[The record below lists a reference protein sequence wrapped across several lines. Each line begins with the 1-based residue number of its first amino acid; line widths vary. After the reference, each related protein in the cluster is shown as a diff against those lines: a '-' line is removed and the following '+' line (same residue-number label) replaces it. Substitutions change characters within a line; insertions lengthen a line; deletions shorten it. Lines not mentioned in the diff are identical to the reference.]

1 MILIPQYRTARRTA
15 GAVADITVI
24 EELGQSTS
32 AGATLTF
39 AFAGTPTNGEK
50 LIAVFCCVTAA
61 PTTVPSGFS
70 LVASHTATADRVYVY
85 EKVAA
90 SESNSYAWAA
100 SGSRYAIMMACL
112 SNGTYDTS
120 GTNSGTAVA
129 SLIVPAAGI
138 VVPANAYVVA
148 GWRSSSSANV
158 TSVNNSFS
166 IKVATSSSRSA
177 IASRKYTTGGSS
189 EQVTGTASGTPNIG
203 ACIAVF
209 RP

>member
-1 MILIPQYRTARRTA
+1 MTILIPQYRTSRRAA
-15 GAVADITVI
+15 GGDITVI
-24 EELGQSTS
+24 EETSQSTS
-32 AGATLTF
+32 TGATLTF
-39 AFAGTPTNGEK
+39 AFAGTPSNGDK
-50 LIAVFCCVTAA
+50 LVAVVAVTTAA

-70 LVASHTATADRVYVY
+70 VVASHTATTERVYVY
-85 EKVAA
+85 EKVAS
-90 SESNSYAWAA
+90 SESNSYAWV
-100 SGSRYAIMMACL
+100 GSARCAIMMARL

-120 GTNSGTAVA
+120 GTNSGSAVG
-129 SLIVPAAGI
+129 SLIVPASGI

-166 IKVATSSSRSA
+166 IKVATSASRSA